1 MAIIHFMYTNEK
13 RVVSIVRAA
22 QRKPVERQ
30 PKHPVHAGRDG
41 ERPQDECS
49 FSFYNNR
56 KSPKRTDRTV
66 FPHPARTVRRAAA
79 RHRTSANKLCTDDSS
94 EQLITLHHKP
104 SPDHRRKKEQN
115 DITLRIPVRHA
126 KKLYPYMSYTIR
138 VLKSGLRHLSCFTR
152 ARIILCVFADVR
164 MTVMSCFAAWRK
176 NCLICLLNIDGHRS
190 TPPFERSWRRMSETV
205 RRPTH
210 MTRRARGRVSWF
222 SVHLSC
228 FYPSVVIGV
237 SSAVAPSEPEAARD
251 VAVSARLNRCHSVG
265 DIPVNCLNLRT
276 KYAGSS

>member
-13 RVVSIVRAA
+13 RVVSLVRAA

-79 RHRTSANKLCTDDSS
+79 RHRNAANKLCTDDRS

-104 SPDHRRKKEQN
+104 SPDDRRTKEQN
-115 DITLRIPVRHA
+115 AITLRGRPRGSRQATVPHRIPVRHA
-126 KKLYPYMSYTIR
+126 KKLYPYISYTIR

-152 ARIILCVFADVR
+152 ARIILCVFANVR

-190 TPPFERSWRRMSETV
+190 TPPFERAWRRMSETV

-210 MTRRARGRVSWF
+210 MTRRARGRVS
-222 SVHLSC
+222 
-228 FYPSVVIGV
+228 
-237 SSAVAPSEPEAARD
+237 
-251 VAVSARLNRCHSVG
+251 
-265 DIPVNCLNLRT
+265 
-276 KYAGSS
+276 